1 MNMIWGALRPLGGV
15 KMINSND
22 NAVNSKDK
30 AANSK
35 DSGTFQNGN
44 NHKEAS
50 K

>member
-1 MNMIWGALRPLGGV
+1 
-15 KMINSND
+15 MINSND

-44 NHKEAS
+44 NHGSIS
-50 K
+50 KMETVGEGEK